1 MCFYANQR
9 LLDLVSVTAGITKS
23 ATEIVEVRNPADVK
37 LDATGLNGHV
47 RTMLTLQREYA
58 SRSQ

>member
-1 MCFYANQR
+1 MVA
-9 LLDLVSVTAGITKS
+9 AGITKS
-23 ATEIVEVRNPADVK
+23 ATEIVVVRKHVEDQ

-47 RTMLTLQREYA
+47 RTMFTLQREYA